1 MPVRAPTKRMPYKAC
16 KNCGALVPRDS
27 DVCPVCGGT
36 AFVDDWDGVVVVLD
50 NSELAA
56 RLKFAKKG
64 MFALK
69 VSGSYVFK

>member
-1 MPVRAPTKRMPYKAC
+1 M
-16 KNCGALVPRDS
+16 
-27 DVCPVCGGT
+27 CGGT